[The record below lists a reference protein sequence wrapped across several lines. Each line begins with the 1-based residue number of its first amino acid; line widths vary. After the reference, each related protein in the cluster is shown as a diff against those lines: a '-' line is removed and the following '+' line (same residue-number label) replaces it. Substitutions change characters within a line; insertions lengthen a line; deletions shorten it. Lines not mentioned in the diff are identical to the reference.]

1 MVKKYE
7 TTHGRRDRQ
16 ESREF
21 SPSMEGSYAK
31 SSYLNSNGS
40 INIPEM
46 KLINSSHKMRPKVT
60 ACTHSLTPSVLEV
73 ELKWIIAALQS
84 SL

>member
-1 MVKKYE
+1 M
-7 TTHGRRDRQ
+7 TQGRRDSQ
-16 ESREF
+16 ESCEYT
-21 SPSMEGSYAK
+21 PSMEGSYAK

-46 KLINSSHKMRPKVT
+46 KLINSSHKIRPKVM
-60 ACTHSLTPSVLEV
+60 ACTHSLTPSALEV
-73 ELKWIIAALQS
+73 ELKWIIAALES